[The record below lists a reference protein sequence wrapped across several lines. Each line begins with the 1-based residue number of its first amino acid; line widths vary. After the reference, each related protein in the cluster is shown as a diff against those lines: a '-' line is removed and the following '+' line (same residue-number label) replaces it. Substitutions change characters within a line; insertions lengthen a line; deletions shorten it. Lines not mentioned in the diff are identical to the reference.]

1 MTDPRHLEILA
12 FLEEESALLDA
23 DDLTGWLGVLA
34 PDIVYRA
41 PVRTTRDHRTRGV
54 FEPDMYLFNENIM
67 TLMMK
72 IMRMTQTDSAWAENP
87 LSRTHRIVHKI
98 RAYRTD
104 MPDEYEVHSS
114 VLLLRS
120 RYDDPKLETLPAR
133 RVDIIRTGEE
143 WKIASRTVFSIR
155 RHWACKTW
163 PSTCRLGTRIVFC
176 DTRNSGLCTGH
187 LDGRFDAIVTKVLR
201 VPSERVQC
209 TRHARRAR
217 AGRRRR
223 RSGGFLGGYD
233 DRPHIGQYQ
242 QPSP

>member
-1 MTDPRHLEILA
+1 MTAEATPAIDAQSAAGAQAGIGYPAPRGERVPVTDPRHLEILA

-23 DDLTGWLGVLA
+23 DDLTGWLGLLA

-143 WKIASRTVFSIR
+143 WKIASRTVFFDQ
-155 RHWACKTW
+155 AT
-163 PSTCRLGTRIVFC
+163 LGVQ
-176 DTRNSGLCTGH
+176 NL
-187 LDGRFDAIVTKVLR
+187 AIYV
-201 VPSERVQC
+201 
-209 TRHARRAR
+209 
-217 AGRRRR
+217 
-223 RSGGFLGGYD
+223 
-233 DRPHIGQYQ
+233 
-242 QPSP
+242 